1 MRMLSRSPVNSADG
15 RASSIDAV
23 RAIAIFAVLAIHC
36 DPFVSGEYAFG
47 RIVLG
52 DVVDL
57 LARFAVPFFFITSG
71 YFLGQKCSRSASR
84 LSALGTFSIRLA
96 GLVAFWYAFYVVWP
110 PDWIKAFEQGWVR
123 TAYWSAF
130 DLFNSVGNFLA
141 GPPAH
146 LWFLMALLIGC
157 VHVFVIALFGS
168 PILVLLY
175 FSCLYLIGLGQGVYG
190 FIPELNEVLPKA
202 PGTLTLSP
210 LIIALGWR
218 SATSADRVRREV
230 GWALFIFGTVSTFV
244 EAWMLLQAHN
254 VPLQNHDF
262 LLGTPFQALGL
273 LYLVRGY
280 PDWGSRT
287 PLPKW
292 GRYTLGV
299 YAGHVAVMEVI
310 GARESGSLVWELI
323 KTPLLYALTL
333 VAVAWAAQWTR
344 ARLFVT

>member
-1 MRMLSRSPVNSADG
+1 MRMLNRSPGISADG
-15 RASSIDAV
+15 RAASIDAV

-47 RIVLG
+47 RVAVG

-71 YFLGQKCSRSASR
+71 YFLGQKCSQGVNRRDVLVAF
-84 LSALGTFSIRLA
+84 AFRLA
-96 GLVAFWYAFYVVWP
+96 GLVVFWYAFYVVWP
-110 PDWIKAFEQGWVR
+110 PDWIKALEQGLIR
-123 TAYWSAF
+123 TTYWSAL
-130 DLFNSVGNFLA
+130 DLFSSAGNFLA
-141 GPPAH
+141 GPRAH

-157 VHVFVIALFGS
+157 VHVFVVTLFGS

-175 FSCLYLIGLGQGVYG
+175 FSSLYIIGLGQGAYG
-190 FIPELNEVLPKA
+190 FVTELTEILPQV
-202 PGTLTLSP
+202 PGPLILSP
-210 LIIALGWR
+210 LIIALGWW
-218 SATSADRVRREV
+218 SAATTVRVTHGV
-230 GWALFIFGTVSTFV
+230 SWALFIAGTVSTFV
-244 EAWMLLQAHN
+244 EAWILLQAHN

-273 LYLVRGY
+273 LYLVRGC
-280 PDWGSRT
+280 PEWGRRT
-287 PLPKW
+287 PLPAW

-310 GARESGSLVWELI
+310 GARESGGIIWELI

-333 VAVAWAAQWTR
+333 AAVAWAAQWARVR
-344 ARLFVT
+344 ALVT